1 MKYIY
6 LVLLIPISFTSVGQ
20 YRKIISY
27 NYNGEEIKYS
37 RIDYSQYG
45 LTGIYV
51 TAYEKNETNK
61 LIEKSALN
69 YLIGIKNIY
78 HTLYFFIEI
87 PEKYS
92 FEEKQNIFNK
102 IMNEIDKNEK
112 IKKIELYFNF
122 DIDYSNK
129 YKTEM
134 MFHNYVIIKRIF
146 TDIDS
151 ENIKFGL
158 LN

>member
-6 LVLLIPISFTSVGQ
+6 LVLLILISFTSVGQ

-61 LIEKSALN
+61 
-69 YLIGIKNIY
+69 
-78 HTLYFFIEI
+78 
-87 PEKYS
+87 
-92 FEEKQNIFNK
+92 
-102 IMNEIDKNEK
+102 
-112 IKKIELYFNF
+112 
-122 DIDYSNK
+122 
-129 YKTEM
+129 
-134 MFHNYVIIKRIF
+134 
-146 TDIDS
+146 
-151 ENIKFGL
+151 
-158 LN
+158 

>member
-1 MKYIY
+1 MKKIFI
-6 LVLLIPISFTSVGQ
+6 VLILLFSTKSIGQ
-20 YRKIISY
+20 YKKVLNY

-45 LTGIYV
+45 VTGIYI
-51 TAYEKNETNK
+51 TAYEKNEKNK

-69 YLIGIKNIY
+69 YLRGLKNIY

-87 PEKYS
+87 PSKYN
-92 FEEKQNIFNK
+92 FEEKQIIFNE

-112 IKKIELYFNF
+112 LKKTELYFNF

-134 MFHNYVIIKRIF
+134 MFHHYIIIKRIF

>member
-1 MKYIY
+1 MKKIFI
-6 LVLLIPISFTSVGQ
+6 VLILLFSTKSIGQ
-20 YRKIISY
+20 YKKVLNY

-37 RIDYSQYG
+37 RVDYSQYG
-45 LTGIYV
+45 VTGIFI
-51 TAYEKNETNK
+51 TAYEKNEKNK

-69 YLIGIKNIY
+69 YLKGLKNIY
-78 HTLYFFIEI
+78 HTIYFFIEI
-87 PEKYS
+87 PSKYN
-92 FEEKQNIFNK
+92 FEEKQIIFNE
-102 IMNEIDKNEK
+102 IMNEINKNEK
-112 IKKIELYFNF
+112 LKKFELYFNF

-129 YKTEM
+129 YKIEM
-134 MFHNYVIIKRIF
+134 MFHHFVTIKRIF